1 MTVPSSIMSST
12 LCTNVPPNVPNK
24 TEWYPGQRKY
34 SLALADEEEKILDY
48 IDLKIRRLDVDQM
61 FSDEDEKGVP
71 TH

>member
-1 MTVPSSIMSST
+1 MASE
-12 LCTNVPPNVPNK
+12 L
-24 TEWYPGQRKY
+24 EKY

-48 IDLKIRRLDVDQM
+48 IDLKIRRLEVDQM